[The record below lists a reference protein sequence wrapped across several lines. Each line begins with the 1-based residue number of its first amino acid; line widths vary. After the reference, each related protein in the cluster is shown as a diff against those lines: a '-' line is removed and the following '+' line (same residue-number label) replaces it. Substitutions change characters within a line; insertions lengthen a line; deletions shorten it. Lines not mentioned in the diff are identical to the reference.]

1 VVCFRESNAPKS
13 FVFVVMM
20 VPLAG
25 LWLLVSLRLSR
36 RIASSFSDE
45 SGSA

>member
-1 VVCFRESNAPKS
+1 
-13 FVFVVMM
+13 M

-25 LWLLVSLRLSR
+25 LWLLVFLRLLR
-36 RIASSFSDE
+36 GIASSFSDE